1 MRTSNL
7 KEKKTKKQVTVEL
20 LRTGDPWIDCGTVV
34 LFHRV
39 NSRIAAVPNGID
51 LQWHEQDKDKLVI
64 RGATYRVVEGFLKDI
79 FEQVKSN
86 LYVEKTG
93 NNVCVFNEEKGQFQV
108 VPKINLVGLVGFLF
122 SGGDLKV
129 KYHKKPLTQKLRKKL
144 EKFKERYSG
153 QRKIE
158 FKVDDKSRVYASSP
172 HYNWPYKPRLED
184 ETTSCSFCGRTMPC
198 ADLHSNNYPFAV
210 ATAHFR
216 NFFSNLKLEPKIC
229 SLCELASLLA
239 VNAMFF
245 NLSDRRRRLFLA
257 IPHAQ
262 SLDELYQFWRDIP
275 PLLPVKPLSQ
285 LSNILDE
292 GYRYRRL
299 NESALAF
306 CLELYLKL
314 RGIKESDKWLAE
326 TSSKA
331 WHFYSASKNGKTVS
345 FEGYIHFTDLHRL
358 FRLFSSLK
366 APEAFKQTFQSLA
379 IQQGNEWRTELRDRM
394 AQRIIKNAPLNEV
407 AERIAW
413 EKGYVEG
420 LTNFVEEYNVW
431 RG

>member
-1 MRTSNL
+1 M
-7 KEKKTKKQVTVEL
+7 KEKKIKKQVTVEL
-20 LRTGDPWIDCGTVV
+20 LRTGDPWIDCGTVGFYRTV
-34 LFHRV
+34 K
-39 NSRIAAVPNGID
+39 SGIAGVPDGID
-51 LQWHEQDKDKLVI
+51 LQWDGQDKFMI
-64 RGATYRVVEGFLKDI
+64 RGESYMVVEDFLKDV
-79 FEQVKSN
+79 FEQLKSN
-86 LYVEKTG
+86 VYVEKTR
-93 NNVCVFNEEKGQFQV
+93 NKVCVFSEKKEQFQV
-108 VPKINLVGLVGFLF
+108 VPKINLVGVVGFLF

-129 KYHKKPLTQKLRKKL
+129 KYHKKPLTEKLRKKL
-144 EKFKERYSG
+144 EKSKRLYSG
-153 QRKIE
+153 QSKIE
-158 FKVDDKSRVYASSP
+158 FKVDEKSRVYASPP

-184 ETTSCSFCGRTMPC
+184 ETTSCSFCRRTMPC
-198 ADLHSNNYPFAV
+198 RNLHSNNYPFAV

-239 VNAMFF
+239 VNAIFF

-262 SLDELYQFWRDIP
+262 SLDELYEFWRHIP

-285 LSNILDE
+285 PSNLLDE

-299 NESALAF
+299 NESVLAF

-314 RGIKESDKWLAE
+314 REVKESDKLLGE

-331 WHFYSASKNGKTVS
+331 WHFYLASKNGKTVS
-345 FEGYIHFTDLHRL
+345 FEGYVCFTDLHRV

-366 APEAFKQTFQSLA
+366 APEAFKQTFQNLA
-379 IQQGNEWRTELRDRM
+379 IQQGNDWRTELRDQM

-413 EKGYVEG
+413 EKGHVEG
-420 LTNFVEEYNVW
+420 LTDFVEEYNIW
-431 RG
+431 RR